1 MGVLVEG
8 LIDPNLRYNNT
19 INSCLRSGDVI
30 IKRERINY
38 SVPQKVRLGMLPP
51 SVLEEYY
58 RQQEAAAAATT
69 VEEAPAD
76 PAPAPAA
83 ESSDSSHKSN
93 KPAHGHTFW
102 EDAEDKP
109 LLSQADF
116 EKFLKENALDI
127 Y

>member
-8 LIDPNLRYNNT
+8 LIDPNRRYNNT

-38 SVPQKVRLGMLPP
+38 SVPQKVKLGMLHP
-51 SVLEEYY
+51 SCLEEYY
-58 RQQEAAAAATT
+58 RQKEAAAAAAQAA
-69 VEEAPAD
+69 EEATATA
-76 PAPAPAA
+76 APAE
-83 ESSDSSHKSN
+83 ESSDSSHKN
-93 KPAHGHTFW
+93 HKPAHGHTFW

-109 LLSQADF
+109 LLSKEEF

>member
-8 LIDPNLRYNNT
+8 LIDPNRRYNNT

-38 SVPQKVRLGMLPP
+38 SVPQKVKLGMLHP
-51 SVLEEYY
+51 SCLEEYY
-58 RQQEAAAAATT
+58 RQKEAAAAAQAA
-69 VEEAPAD
+69 EEAVAS
-76 PAPAPAA
+76 APAPAE
-83 ESSDSSHKSN
+83 ESSDSSHKN
-93 KPAHGHTFW
+93 HKPAHGHTFW

-109 LLSQADF
+109 LLSKEEF